1 MTRIVPYRIAFT
13 SSEDDDA
20 TASELLS
27 PGPSSRGW
35 ASDKYCT
42 YPQASNTIP
51 SYFSYI
57 QVMCR
62 DQTLRELRAN
72 VISFFTIC
80 VNHEVHK

>member
-42 YPQASNTIP
+42 YPQASN
-51 SYFSYI
+51 SKFMYGL
-57 QVMCR
+57 VMGR
-62 DQTLRELRAN
+62 DQTLRELSVN
-72 VISFFTIC
+72 VISRFTI
-80 VNHEVHK
+80 